1 MPELFQ
7 VAMLVVCLHGDCT
20 KFESAPYQKNISADF
35 CQQMLV
41 YTFQTQVGPYYDKIL
56 DFEKDNP
63 EDVKITY
70 AGCDTTQ
77 RRPDTDNDWRIQP
90 NVNPELFAP
99 DQNDLQWQQ
108 QKGQEL

>member
-1 MPELFQ
+1 MPIQPGKTMARRKRSEHYVNNKEFL
-7 VAMLVVCLHGDCT
+7 AALIT
-20 KFESAPYQKNISADF
+20 YR
-35 CQQMLV
+35 
-41 YTFQTQVGPYYDKIL
+41 
-56 DFEKDNP
+56 
-63 EDVKITY
+63 EDIEITY

-108 QKGQEL
+108 QKGEEL